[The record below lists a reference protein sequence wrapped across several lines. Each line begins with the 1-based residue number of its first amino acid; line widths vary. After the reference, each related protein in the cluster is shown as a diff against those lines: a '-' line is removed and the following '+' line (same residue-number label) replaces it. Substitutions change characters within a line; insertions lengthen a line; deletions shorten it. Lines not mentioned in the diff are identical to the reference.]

1 MTTLIAAPAHLSVAE
16 PIDIAA
22 EMTGREAADMA
33 EFAGA
38 YSMDDMVRAMS
49 PEAASQYGVRLRR
62 IGSAVAHT
70 ARIDVPFF
78 NRIVGL
84 GLREPITQS
93 TLDDVQ
99 ALHRSAQVRFM
110 VQVSP
115 AALWDGLHA
124 RLETY
129 GWTRHDNW
137 AQLIRG
143 VEPPPETLTDL
154 RIERVFAERAEAI
167 TDIICT
173 AFELPREYGAFF
185 VQLVGRPRWR
195 HYVVL
200 DGETPVATGA
210 LFVRG
215 LVGYLTFGA
224 TLSSH
229 RGLGAQGAI
238 MARRIKDA
246 AALGCRWLVT
256 ETMEQTSEH
265 SNPSYRNMLRMGFRL
280 VYLRPNYIYF
290 PR

>member
-1 MTTLIAAPAHLSVAE
+1 MTWCVPCRRGGVAVRR
-16 PIDIAA
+16 PPQ
-22 EMTGREAADMA
+22 AD
-33 EFAGA
+33 
-38 YSMDDMVRAMS
+38 
-49 PEAASQYGVRLRR
+49 RLRR
-62 IGSAVAHT
+62 GPYRPDRRAVFESDRWPGPPRADHPGH
-70 ARIDVPFF
+70 APRRSGPPSQ
-78 NRIVGL
+78 RAG
-84 GLREPITQS
+84 
-93 TLDDVQ
+93 
-99 ALHRSAQVRFM
+99 ALHGADQ
-110 VQVSP
+110 P

-129 GWTRHDNW
+129 GWTRHDNC

-173 AFELPREYGAFF
+173 AFELLREYGAFF

-195 HYVVL
+195 HYVAL

-229 RGLGAQGAI
+229 RCLGAQGAI